1 MNHQQISKAVM
12 DKTTSVVSYTTSG
25 TVGLG
30 GLLSSEWVMVIS
42 AVFFAAL
49 TAAVNWWY
57 QRRKELRDAEY
68 QAAAARMDAELKA
81 SHNAREE
88 EYHAAR
94 MAALRPTD
102 DASGD

>member
-1 MNHQQISKAVM
+1 M
-12 DKTTSVVSYTTSG
+12 DKTTTVASYATQG
-25 TVGLG
+25 TIGLG
-30 GLLSSEWVMVIS
+30 GLLSSDWIMVYV
-42 AVFFAAL
+42 AAFFAAM
-49 TAAVNWWY
+49 TFVVNWWY

-81 SHNAREE
+81 AHNAREE
-88 EYHAAR
+88 EYHSAR

>member
-1 MNHQQISKAVM
+1 M
-12 DKTTSVVSYTTSG
+12 DKTTSVVSYATSG

-57 QRRKELRDAEY
+57 QRRKERRDSEY
-68 QAAAARMDAELKA
+68 QAAAAKLDAELKA
-81 SHNAREE
+81 AHNARET
-88 EYHAAR
+88 EYHEAR
-94 MAALRPTD
+94 MRALRSPD
-102 DASGD
+102 

>member
-1 MNHQQISKAVM
+1 MNQPLSKVAM
-12 DKTTSVVSYTTSG
+12 DKTTSVVSYATQG

-57 QRRKELRDAEY
+57 QRRKEQRDAEY
-68 QAAAARMDAELKA
+68 QAAAAKLDAELKA
-81 SHNAREE
+81 AHNVREE

-94 MAALRPTD
+94 MAAFRPSD
-102 DASGD
+102 EASGD